1 MDQQPQDQAASLTNS
16 PISPRDVGEDKN
28 VSEPN
33 TGTGSTDG
41 GPAGAVTPKAAM
53 KPLDVNFFSPT
64 PPKVVARKE
73 VVARKS
79 SLHNSTILA
88 EADAVKEQSTP
99 QAPETF
105 KTAQAKR
112 LICQ

>member
-1 MDQQPQDQAASLTNS
+1 MDQQPQDQAASTNNS

-79 SLHNSTILA
+79 SL
-88 EADAVKEQSTP
+88 Q
-99 QAPETF
+99 Q
-105 KTAQAKR
+105 
-112 LICQ
+112 